1 MKTRYLWMLAVSM
14 LLATTN
20 SSAQNSEN
28 SNPYAIFGCTPYV
41 AGDKD
46 AGETAEKVFVI
57 ENFSKGS
64 KVARIEHNPQ
74 TGRVRL
80 LNKRGKLFKEKLLKA
95 CENGWLTQD
104 RFAEKYYSLSPY
116 SYAAGNPIKY
126 IDINGDSLWINHK
139 GVNVLYVDGKLY
151 NKDGSNY
158 TGKVNKF
165 MRKTISAL
173 GSISGTS
180 TGASMVSELQGS
192 ENNFT
197 IMKGDNR
204 FEVSNRTAAYAAQ
217 AFESIAML
225 QGINAGA
232 LFGGSGGT
240 IYWSPNGA
248 SVPTTTGYSNDPAM
262 VLGHEMAH
270 GWDANRGLLSPSFV
284 DGYSK
289 SEWQAVYNENLMRSQ
304 AGLPMRTHYGSG
316 VTPYGTKLGGIGPRM
331 LLPGNLPYVKHY
343 SSYYP

>member
-1 MKTRYLWMLAVSM
+1 MFAVSM

-20 SSAQNSEN
+20 SFSQNSEN

-46 AGETAEKVFVI
+46 AGASAENVFVI
-57 ENFSKGS
+57 ENFAKGS

-197 IMKGDNR
+197 IMKGNNKFTVSDPNR
-204 FEVSNRTAAYAAQ
+204 AYGAQHRTENTVAYQ
-217 AFESIAML
+217 IL
-225 QGINAGA
+225 GGA
-232 LFGGSGGT
+232 SFQGGSGGT
-240 IYWSPNGA
+240 IYWNPIGVSL
-248 SVPTTTGYSNDPAM
+248 PTIAGMRNNPFV
-262 VLGHEMAH
+262 VLGHEMFH
-270 GWDANRGLLSPSFV
+270 GLDANRGTMT
-284 DGYSK
+284 DGTSQGLDNN
-289 SEWQAVYNENLMRSQ
+289 EWQAVYRENVMRSQ
-304 AGLPMRTHYGSG
+304 AGIPLRTHYVVNATLEG
-316 VTPYGTKLGGIGPRM
+316 VRVGGTGVRM
-331 LLPGNLPYVKHY
+331 ISPANSPILPLWYKP
-343 SSYYP
+343 